1 MVETMNKKI
10 KANNVKRFHYHS
22 SEALKTHLYAY
33 LLNYN
38 FNLKLC
44 AIGRMPPF
52 QSVLNFYKKI
62 PDSFFINPDRL
73 IVGLRN

>member
-38 FNLKLC
+38 FNLKLH
-44 AIGRMPPF
+44 AIGRTPHF
-52 QSVLNFYKKI
+52 QSILNFYKKY
-62 PDSFFINPDRL
+62 L
-73 IVGLRN
+73 IAFLLIQTA